1 MKRENEK
8 LLIKALAEELDAEE
22 LVLLQKRLDS
32 EPKMKETLH
41 AWRKIDSRLKTYH
54 PDFGKGFTQSILMK
68 IIQRNDQSERQ
79 KDLFKLM
86 VRISMSAAAAV
97 VLLLLYVVWQEN
109 SITLDGLLGLAGL
122 KSDDF
127 TNLLANY

>member
-1 MKRENEK
+1 MKKENK
-8 LLIKALAEELDAEE
+8 ILLIKALAEELDAGDQ
-22 LVLLQKRLDS
+22 VMLQKQLDS
-32 EPKMKETLH
+32 DQTMKETLH
-41 AWRKIDSRLKTYH
+41 AWRKIDSSLKNYH
-54 PDFGKGFTQSILMK
+54 PDFGQGFTQSVLMR
-68 IIQRNDQSERQ
+68 IIQRNDQFERQ
-79 KDLFKLM
+79 KDLFRLM

-127 TNLLANY
+127 TNLIANY

>member
-8 LLIKALAEELDAEE
+8 LLIKALSEELDAEE
-22 LVLLQKRLDS
+22 IVLLQKRLDS
-32 EPKMKETLH
+32 DPAMKETLH
-41 AWRKIDSRLKTYH
+41 DWRKVDSKLKNYH
-54 PDFGKGFTQSILMK
+54 PDFGKGFTQGILMK
-68 IIQRNDQSERQ
+68 IIQRNDQSEGQ
-79 KDLFKLM
+79 KDLYRLM

>member
-8 LLIKALAEELDAEE
+8 LLIKAFAEELDAKDHA
-22 LVLLQKRLDS
+22 LLQKRLESD
-32 EPKMKETLH
+32 PTMKETLH
-41 AWRKIDSRLKTYH
+41 TWRKIDSRLKNYH
-54 PDFGKGFTQSILMK
+54 PDFSEGFGQGVLMK
-68 IIQRNDQSERQ
+68 IIQRNEQSEGQ
-79 KDLFKLM
+79 KDLYRLM

>member
-1 MKRENEK
+1 MKKENEK
-8 LLIKALAEELDAEE
+8 LLIRAFAEELDARESK
-22 LVLLQKRLDS
+22 LLQKRLDS
-32 EPKMKETLH
+32 DQTLKEKLH
-41 AWRKIDSRLKTYH
+41 AWRKIDSRLKNYH
-54 PDFGKGFTQSILMK
+54 PDFGEGFAQGVVMK

-79 KDLFKLM
+79 NDLFKLM

-97 VLLLLYVVWQEN
+97 ILLLLYVVWQEN